1 MTRSYKLIS
10 ISVAVVLALFL
21 QVLFVFADNQSSP
34 GRAAAEFAN
43 AYFAYDEA
51 GMMDRLCAESMV
63 VDDVNMVK
71 QYVYEKSRE
80 AQARGFELG
89 IYTRKKVA
97 HLRTETLE
105 SERDGAVVRISGEVR
120 QPMRSFFVGEDVS
133 RHVEA
138 ELKLIREDGRWKVC
152 GMPFAL
158 DEV

>member
-34 GRAAAEFAN
+34 GRAAAEFAK
-43 AYFAYDEA
+43 AYFAYNEA
-51 GMMDRLCAESMV
+51 GMMDRLCADSLMV
-63 VDDVNMVK
+63 NDINTVK
-71 QYVYEKSRE
+71 QYVYEKSQ
-80 AQARGFELG
+80 AAKARGFDLG
-89 IYTRKKVA
+89 IYTREKLA

-105 SERDGAVVRISGEVR
+105 SEHDSAVVRLSGEVR

-138 ELKLIREDGRWKVC
+138 ELKMIREDGRWKVC
-152 GMPFAL
+152 GTPFAL